1 MYKNTKI
8 PMDIMVYKINFS
20 KVSFE
25 ALDGS
30 LDLKLNSFSFTL

>member
-1 MYKNTKI
+1 MYRKIKI
-8 PMDIMVYKINFS
+8 PMDIMAYKINFS
-20 KVSFE
+20 KVSLE